1 MKVLITGADGFTG
14 QHLSKYLQAQGHE
27 IIPFSAD
34 LTKRES
40 VYKEVDSISPDWVV
54 HLAAISFVD
63 YQDCSSFYTV
73 NVIGTLNLL
82 DALVG
87 LKQQPLNI
95 LIASSANVYGNCQ
108 NSPISESQPPAPVNH
123 YAASKLAMEHLTKPY
138 IEKLPLFFVRPFNY
152 TGPGQSKSFL
162 IPKLVD
168 HFIRK
173 ANSIDLGNL
182 QIEREF
188 NDVNMVCQA
197 YLLLL
202 ERAKIGE
209 AYNVCTGI
217 TYSLIEV
224 LELLEQETNHKI
236 KIKVNPSLVRKNEV
250 HKLCGDPAKINELDI
265 YLDLPLSDTVS
276 AMLSA
281 ES

>member
-14 QHLSKYLQAQGHE
+14 QHLSKYLQTQGHE
-27 IIPFSAD
+27 IIGFSAD

-40 VYKEVDSISPDWVV
+40 VYKEVGSISPDWVV

-87 LKQQPLNI
+87 LKRKPSSI

-168 HFIRK
+168 HFISK
-173 ANSIDLGNL
+173 AKTIELGNL
-182 QIEREF
+182 QVEREF
-188 NDVNMVCQA
+188 NDVIMVCRA

-209 AYNVCTGI
+209 VYNVCSGI

-224 LELLEQETNHKI
+224 LEFLEQETNHKI
-236 KIKVNPSLVRKNEV
+236 DIKVNPSLVRKNEV
-250 HKLCGDPAKINELDI
+250 HKLCGDAAKINNLDI
-265 YLDLPLSDTVS
+265 YLEPALADTLG

-281 ES
+281 TL

>member
-1 MKVLITGADGFTG
+1 
-14 QHLSKYLQAQGHE
+14 
-27 IIPFSAD
+27 
-34 LTKRES
+34 
-40 VYKEVDSISPDWVV
+40 
-54 HLAAISFVD
+54 
-63 YQDCSSFYTV
+63 
-73 NVIGTLNLL
+73 
-82 DALVG
+82 
-87 LKQQPLNI
+87 
-95 LIASSANVYGNCQ
+95 
-108 NSPISESQPPAPVNH
+108 
-123 YAASKLAMEHLTKPY
+123 MEHLTKPY